1 MWLAQT
7 EWHRRETYSRKRK
20 EETLVNSLHF
30 PSSSAWKENS
40 TEKAWHKFY
49 VDFFLL
55 LREESPPDVRG
66 RVRQTWNV
74 HRNVG
79 ESEQSQCCAVTD
91 VVPRIL
97 SRE

>member
-1 MWLAQT
+1 MTLPGSTKGKAAQVWLAQT

-49 VDFFLL
+49 VDFF
-55 LREESPPDVRG
+55 
-66 RVRQTWNV
+66 
-74 HRNVG
+74 
-79 ESEQSQCCAVTD
+79 CY
-91 VVPRIL
+91 
-97 SRE
+97 